1 MQTAVLLLT
10 KITEKGL
17 CADPVLSVLVQHS
30 SSCLKTWVDG
40 QMPEPDAIIKPKIYL
55 LFLTYMKNMKKHK
68 FFSCQNERTGVHV
81 IKLN

>member
-30 SSCLKTWVDG
+30 SFCRKTWVAG
-40 QMPEPDAIIKPKIYL
+40 QIPESDAIIKPIIYL
-55 LFLTYMKNMKKHK
+55 SFLTCMKNMKKH
-68 FFSCQNERTGVHV
+68 FFLLSE
-81 IKLN
+81 

>member
-30 SSCLKTWVDG
+30 SSCLKTWVAG

-55 LFLTYMKNMKKHK
+55 LFLTCMKNMKKTE
-68 FFSCQNERTGVHV
+68 FFLLSE
-81 IKLN
+81 

>member
-40 QMPEPDAIIKPKIYL
+40 QMPEPDAIIKPKIIY
-55 LFLTYMKNMKKHK
+55 Y
-68 FFSCQNERTGVHV
+68 S
-81 IKLN
+81 